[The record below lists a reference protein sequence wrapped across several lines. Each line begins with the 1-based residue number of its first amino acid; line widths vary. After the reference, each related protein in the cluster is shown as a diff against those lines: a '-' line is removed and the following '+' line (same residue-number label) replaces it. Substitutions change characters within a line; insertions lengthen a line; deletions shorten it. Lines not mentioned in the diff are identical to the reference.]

1 MKYLDI
7 HFRQITTFIK
17 VYVVFVFWL
26 QTLLLLDFT
35 KIFQLKEGSEARK
48 TKAIRTSMNVVI

>member
-7 HFRQITTFIK
+7 HFRQLTTFIK

-35 KIFQLKEGSEARK
+35 KIFQLKGLRPKKQRLYELR
-48 TKAIRTSMNVVI
+48 